1 MIAKQK
7 AFTQK
12 EVHAMDGNEDSGMQP
27 EAQHGERVIVI
38 PGQLVSEE
46 RKKAGDHVFVREGKM
61 YSDALGIL
69 YDAPDVV
76 FVVPLSGKYLPR
88 SGDLII
94 GIIRGEKFALYEV
107 EINSLYSSILLKR
120 DLPENYRLG
129 AVISAKIG
137 RVNEMNEADV
147 EFPRMF
153 FGGEVI
159 QVSPVKVPRIIGK
172 NGSMLAVLKEGT
184 GTNFMIGRNGYVW
197 MKDGNIPLAIKAIE
211 KIEREAHAHNLT
223 HAMEEFLQ
231 AHALE
236 SGNPPKA
243 HAKELHGKDQPK
255 ETGHKKMTLMKGS
268 E

>member
-1 MIAKQK
+1 
-7 AFTQK
+7 
-12 EVHAMDGNEDSGMQP
+12 
-27 EAQHGERVIVI
+27 
-38 PGQLVSEE
+38 
-46 RKKAGDHVFVREGKM
+46 M

-88 SGDLII
+88 SGDVII

-129 AVISAKIG
+129 DVISAKIG

-197 MKDGNIPLAIKAIE
+197 MKGGNIPLAITAIE

-223 HAMEEFLQ
+223 HSLEEFLQ
-231 AHALE
+231 AHAHE
-236 SGNPPKA
+236 KQGIAPKDLA
-243 HAKELHGKDQPK
+243 KEVHGKELYAKELHAKDSPAK
-255 ETGHKKMTLMKGS
+255 ETAHKKTMLMKGS